1 MNEPVILRVGDPARL
16 AARRQAWERFHR
28 WEGGGVSDRP
38 VGEVIADLGT
48 LRELLPDAAPR
59 HDPDPAK
66 LGIARMYR
74 DLAGLGRAR

>member
-1 MNEPVILRVGDPARL
+1 M
-16 AARRQAWERFHR
+16 
-28 WEGGGVSDRP
+28 SDRP
-38 VGEVIADLGT
+38 VGEVIADQGT